1 MQLTQFSDYA
11 LRTLI
16 YLALRRDR
24 LSTIEE
30 IAAAYKISESHLT
43 KVVHRLGKLGVAE
56 TQRGRHGG
64 LRLGREPQDINIG
77 WLFRQTEENLALV
90 ECFDV
95 AHNTCP
101 IAPVCGLSIALS
113 EALKAF
119 MSVLDRYSLAD
130 VTHNPRDLMPFL
142 GIDPP
147 PPPLP
152 PSAPHPA

>member
-16 YLALRRDR
+16 YLALQRDR

-30 IAAAYKISESHLT
+30 IARAYKISESHLT

-56 TQRGRHGG
+56 TQRGRRGG
-64 LRLGREPQDINIG
+64 LRLGRRPEEINIG

-90 ECFDV
+90 ECFDA

-101 IAPVCGLSIALS
+101 IAPVCGLSIALN

-119 MSVLDRYSLAD
+119 MAVLDRYTLAD
-130 VTHNPRDLMPFL
+130 VMHNPQDLTPLL
-142 GIDPP
+142 GI
-147 PPPLP
+147 PLTP
-152 PSAPHPA
+152 PSPVSRIA

>member
-16 YLALRRDR
+16 YLALQQDR

-30 IAAAYKISESHLT
+30 IAGAYKISESHLT

-56 TQRGRHGG
+56 TQRGRGGG
-64 LRLGREPQDINIG
+64 LRLGRKPEDINIG

-90 ECFDV
+90 ECFDAV
-95 AHNTCP
+95 HNTCP
-101 IAPVCGLSIALS
+101 IAPVCGLSIALD

-119 MSVLDRYSLAD
+119 MAVLDRYSLAD
-130 VTHNPRDLMPFL
+130 VMHNPRDLGALL
-142 GIDPP
+142 GLPTTPP
-147 PPPLP
+147 
-152 PSAPHPA
+152 APVSRIA